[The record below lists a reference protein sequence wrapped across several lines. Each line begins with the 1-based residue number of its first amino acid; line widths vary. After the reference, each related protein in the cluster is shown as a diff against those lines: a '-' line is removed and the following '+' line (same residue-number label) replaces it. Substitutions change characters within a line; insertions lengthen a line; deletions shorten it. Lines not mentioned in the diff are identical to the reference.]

1 MTTTYD
7 VIIIGSG
14 PAGYTSGIYSI
25 RAGLKTLILEGVS
38 FGGQLMNTT
47 DIENFPGFSKGIN
60 GFDLMM
66 NMKSQCHELL
76 TDISCMKEE
85 DVINVEFN
93 CVEQNNLH
101 KVITNEEKYLSK
113 TVIIATGATANKLS
127 IPNGEKFWNKGISA
141 CAVCDGA
148 LPCFKNKPLMVV
160 GGGDTACEEAL
171 FLSRFGSIVYMLIRG
186 EKMRASF
193 TMRKKVEENEK
204 IKILYSTRLLDVN
217 GDKVVTTALIQ
228 TLDNI
233 YNIDVS
239 GVFYAIGHTPN
250 TKFLRGALDLDENG
264 YILTS
269 NTKTKIPGVFACGD
283 VQDKIYR
290 QAITA
295 AGTGCMAA
303 LEAEKYIG

>member
-14 PAGYTSGIYSI
+14 PAGYTAGIYSF
-25 RAGLKTLILEGVS
+25 RAGLKTLILEGIS
-38 FGGQLMNTT
+38 YGGQLMNTT
-47 DIENFPGFSKGIN
+47 DVENFPGFSKIN

-66 NMKSQCHELL
+66 NMKSQCQEVLNSS
-76 TDISCMKEE
+76 SCMKEE
-85 DVINVEFN
+85 DVIDVVFN
-93 CVEQNNLH
+93 FSDSNLH
-101 KVITNEEKYLSK
+101 KVITSDDTYLAK

-127 IPNGEKFWNKGISA
+127 IPNGDKFWNKGISA

-148 LPCFKNKPLMVV
+148 LSCFRNKPLIVV

-193 TMRKKVEENEK
+193 MMRKKVEENEK
-204 IKILYSTRLLDVN
+204 IKILYSTQLLDVN
-217 GDKVVTTALIQ
+217 GDKLVTSAQLQ
-228 TLDNI
+228 TGHEI
-233 YNIDVS
+233 YNIDAF
-239 GVFYAIGHTPN
+239 GIFYAIGHTPN
-250 TKFLRGALDLDENG
+250 TKFLHGALDLDENG
-264 YILTS
+264 YIITS
-269 NTKTKIPGVFACGD
+269 NTKTKISGVFACGD

-303 LEAEKYIG
+303 LEAEKYLS